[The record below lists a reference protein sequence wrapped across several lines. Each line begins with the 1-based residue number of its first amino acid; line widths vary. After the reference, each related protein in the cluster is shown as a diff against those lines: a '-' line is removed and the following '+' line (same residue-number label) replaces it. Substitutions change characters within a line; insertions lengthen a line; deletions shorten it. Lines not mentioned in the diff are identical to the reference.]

1 MLRQPFCKRNSKQVK
16 WEKPSDSLIKAFD
29 EALPKTTRV
38 EKRKMFGMP
47 AAFVNG
53 NMFAGLHNQN
63 ILLRLPEKDR
73 ATLLKSG
80 WAQFEPMAG
89 RPMKEYL
96 ASPAD
101 IKAAELKKWL
111 NASYDFVAA
120 KPAKVKKAKD

>member
-1 MLRQPFCKRNSKQVK
+1 MK
-16 WEKPSDSLIKAFD
+16 WEKPSDSLVKAFD

-63 ILLRLPEKDR
+63 IVLRLSDKDR
-73 ATLLKSG
+73 AALLKSD
-80 WAQFEPMAG
+80 WAQFEPMPG

-96 ASPAD
+96 TTPAGIKPAD
-101 IKAAELKKWL
+101 MKKWL
-111 NASYDFVAA
+111 NVSYDFVAS
-120 KPAKVKKAKD
+120 KPAKVKKTK